1 MAEYSFNHHD
11 EALLGPPSQHK
22 SATTSANGK
31 QICMRLLPWVM
42 HGTFLCLWA
51 TLIGHSLYS
60 VDTYR
65 REPSAFSPALEVV
78 EYETVFFNGSLALQ
92 SEYRGPPGPYIDA
105 AWERLIG
112 GVLPMRIADDTLTRI
127 GMAHRPSIVGY
138 REEDGGGY
146 MATIEVSHQMH
157 CLNMLRR
164 HTYFDYY
171 EPIKHSNPPGDAE
184 FYRIHLGALH
194 RHAFTAPFFEMLS
207 PLRLGEGPQETVP
220 QFQHDA
226 RVQEVG
232 QHPGLER
239 TACC

>member
-1 MAEYSFNHHD
+1 
-11 EALLGPPSQHK
+11 
-22 SATTSANGK
+22 
-31 QICMRLLPWVM
+31 M

-184 FYRIHLGALH
+184 FYRIHLDHCIEMLRQRIMCTGDVGMITFDWVKGHKKPYPNFSTMHVCRKLDNILDWSA
-194 RHAFTAPFFEMLS
+194 RHAVD
-207 PLRLGEGPQETVP
+207 VP
-220 QFQHDA
+220 VKDMA
-226 RVQEVG
+226 RTGDVIDLAEV
-232 QHPGLER
+232 P
-239 TACC
+239 